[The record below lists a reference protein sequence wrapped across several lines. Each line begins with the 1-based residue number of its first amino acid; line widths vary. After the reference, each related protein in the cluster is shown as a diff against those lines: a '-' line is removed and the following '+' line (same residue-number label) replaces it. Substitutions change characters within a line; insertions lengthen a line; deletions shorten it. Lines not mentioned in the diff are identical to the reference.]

1 MWPKSIKKWSKFELR
16 RVLLKENE
24 YIVSKLQ
31 PKLDEIESKLVRLPL
46 NKNKVGLIK
55 KKIEM

>member
-1 MWPKSIKKWSKFELR
+1 MWPKSIKKWSNFELR

-24 YIVSKLQ
+24 YIISKLQ
-31 PKLDEIESKLVRLPL
+31 PKLDEIKSKLVRLPL

-55 KKIEM
+55 K